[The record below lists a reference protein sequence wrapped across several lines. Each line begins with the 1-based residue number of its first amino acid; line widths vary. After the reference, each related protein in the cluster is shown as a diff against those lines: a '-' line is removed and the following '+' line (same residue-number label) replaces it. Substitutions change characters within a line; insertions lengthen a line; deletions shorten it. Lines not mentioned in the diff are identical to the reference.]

1 MKNALK
7 KIGFSIFGLLQG
19 TLGSYLALLGVAFAF
34 PESTPGSKDYEEDMF
49 FVPLGYIIMFI
60 WLVVMVT
67 AFLFLRKDKANLMSF
82 LIAWI
87 VGIGGCLVFIT
98 FIIY

>member
-1 MKNALK
+1 VKNALK

-67 AFLFLRKDKANLMSF
+67 AFLFLRKDKANLLSF
-82 LIAWI
+82 LIVWI
-87 VGIGGCLVFIT
+87 VGIGGCLVFT

>member
-1 MKNALK
+1 MKNTLK

-87 VGIGGCLVFIT
+87 VGIGGCLVVFT